1 MWNSAFFWT
10 PSINYSWVM
19 GPGQK
24 SIITCSRRNFMGGSC
39 LGIDFHGRIIQ
50 KKISWGQQFRKQL
63 SLGGEFIE
71 VHCPQGE
78 LFSGN
83 CPAGVHFGGNCPGGN
98 FIGDNYLVGCCPGLN
113 YSGVN
118 VLEARFWEG
127 FYKE

>member
-1 MWNSAFFWT
+1 MGELFRRKYLEGNSLG
-10 PSINYSWVM
+10 SNYPW
-19 GPGQK
+19 
-24 SIITCSRRNFMGGSC
+24 
-39 LGIDFHGRIIQ
+39 
-50 KKISWGQQFRKQL
+50 
-63 SLGGEFIE
+63 GGEFIE

>member
-1 MWNSAFFWT
+1 MKQCFFLNA
-10 PSINYSWVM
+10 IYKLFM
-19 GPGQK
+19 GHG
-24 SIITCSRRNFMGGSC
+24 SRAKVHHHLFQEEFKGGSC